1 MMNETVKPKLDPK
14 VEATKK
20 WLNEIS
26 GKVVKSKTN
35 QQDVENRAKGKALIE
50 GLDNQKAGIRETFL
64 SVEFTIKTGPL
75 KRDKKMKL
83 LDADGD
89 YRKEIDTDHHTA
101 SQMKE
106 MLSPEQ
112 EKLLTQQY
120 EKILEVQKQL
130 KQNPYYSYKED
141 PTEKKPIPDYDFASM
156 TEEERVAAQKVLA
169 AIMKERKEQEAVAAR
184 KKAECDKRLAD
195 DLWLP
200 MVREGIIPENFVPQ
214 ECSSVA
220 TLFKEASAAYD
231 VRLQEYSAA
240 LTEKDILMKKFE
252 IGFKVGQSLLKAAG
266 AGVGLGGAI
275 GAATGDK
282 GLVNGTEIAKEFI
295 ENFQTALTISEGI
308 TKAALTD
315 RDFTNVGQ
323 DIAGMLGDTV
333 GKLTGNALAGDLVS
347 SVASNAV
354 RAVKVAKFLKQSP
367 PNYEGALTEMA
378 SALTAE
384 LSRFDPEEDGGL
396 MTLIGGNIAANVG
409 TAFKMKAMVQKGAK
423 PNEVMALLFE
433 GASNLVGGALG
444 GIDSSK
450 ADAFTAAIAG
460 VGEAVGGKDGAA
472 IVDGQATMKGKFD
485 IAQLRARAKEA
496 DAIAAQKVAESM
508 QEQEDAEREEFE
520 HHLRSG
526 FPLAMD
532 DDDAVNQAESDRINS
547 IEYLIA
553 IQKKN
558 EAIFN
563 MCKQIAQVGMSLLTT
578 LFPPASLAQSCMTL
592 AFSIKDAVEK
602 TQELIIWCDNAADA
616 AAAGSAQIDA
626 MLNRKGL
633 QTKQVMRADVQVAL
647 DASKV
652 VADVLV
658 LTPAAGA
665 GPIVKAAAETTE
677 AAIDLADL
685 VYTEA
690 QLAKA
695 WSIYQKA
702 KDRPQDRYLARKATR
717 ENPTLSKYA
726 MAYGALNGDPIA
738 VEGMRRC
745 GLDKQVLQ
753 NTGKNVNKVVDYL
766 ESKYPEDPVLL
777 RAVPVPDKWYP
788 GPIELTSSSFLFFYR
803 MATTKAVPKLAAGGD
818 ISGITAALGRLADAE
833 DAFNSA
839 LDEASKAAK
848 LVSTEDAKTNSVEID
863 PAAAMQLEA
872 TLMRVMD
879 QVRAYKPVTED
890 RKPHPEMPKYLD
902 ALSAMSERRFA
913 AVEKILEDR
922 AWEKLYKKAERVS

>member
-1 MMNETVKPKLDPK
+1 MNDTVKPKLDPK
-14 VEATKK
+14 VEKTKE
-20 WLNEIS
+20 WLEKIS
-26 GKVVKSKTN
+26 GKLVESQKN
-35 QQDVENRAKGKALIE
+35 QQDVENRAKGKALID
-50 GLDNQKAGIRETFL
+50 GLDREKAGIRETFL

-83 LDADGD
+83 LDPEGN
-89 YRKEIDTDHHTA
+89 YRNEIDTDHHTA

-106 MLSPEQ
+106 MMSPAQ
-112 EKLLTQQY
+112 EKLLTAQY
-120 EKILEVQKQL
+120 EKLLAVQAEL
-130 KQNPYYSYKED
+130 KKNPYYAYQED
-141 PTEKKPIPDYDFASM
+141 PVAKTPIPDYDFAAMSD
-156 TEEERVAAQKVLA
+156 EERVAAQKELA
-169 AIMKERKEQEAVAAR
+169 AIMKERKEQEAEAAR
-184 KKAECDKRLAD
+184 KKAECDKHLAD

-220 TLFKEASAAYD
+220 NLFKEASAAYD
-231 VRLQEYSAA
+231 ERLQEYSAA
-240 LTEKDILMKKFE
+240 LTEKDLLMQKFE
-252 IGFKVGQSLLKAAG
+252 LGFKVGQSLLKAAG
-266 AGVGLGGAI
+266 AGAGLGGAI

-282 GLVNGTEIAKEFI
+282 GLVAGTEIAKQFI

-323 DIAGMLGDTV
+323 DIAGMLGDAV
-333 GKLTGNALAGDLVS
+333 GSLSGNALAGDIVT

-367 PNYEGALTEMA
+367 PDYQGALTQMGE
-378 SALTAE
+378 ALAAE
-384 LSRFDPEEDGGL
+384 FARFDPEEGGGL
-396 MTLIGGNIAANVG
+396 MTLIGDNIAANVG
-409 TAFKMKAMVQKGAK
+409 TAFKMKDMIQKGAK
-423 PNEVMALLFE
+423 PNEVLALLFE
-433 GASNLVGGALG
+433 GASNLVGASVG
-444 GIDSSK
+444 GVDG
-450 ADAFTAAIAG
+450 DTAAALTEALSG
-460 VGEAVGGKDGAA
+460 VSDAVGGEDGAA
-472 IVDGQATMKGKFD
+472 IVDGRAVKKGKFD
-485 IAQLRARAKEA
+485 IKQLRAREQEA
-496 DAIAAQKVAESM
+496 DALAAQKVAESL
-508 QEQEDAEREEFE
+508 QEQEEAEREEFE

-553 IQKKN
+553 MQKKN

-563 MCKQIAQVGMSLLTT
+563 MCKQIAQVGVSLLTT

-665 GPIVKAAAETTE
+665 GPVVKAAAEATE
-677 AAIDLADL
+677 AAIELADL
-685 VYTEA
+685 VYTEV

-702 KDRPQDRYLARKATR
+702 KERPQDRYLARKATR

-788 GPIELTSSSFLFFYR
+788 GPVELTSSSFLSFYR
-803 MATTKAVPKLAAGGD
+803 MATTKAVPKLSAGGD
-818 ISGITAALGRLADAE
+818 VSGITAALGRLAEAE
-833 DAFNSA
+833 DAFDTA
-839 LDEASKAAK
+839 LDKAAK
-848 LVSTEDAKTNSVEID
+848 AARLITTEDARTNPVEVD

-922 AWEKLYKKAERVS
+922 AWEKLYKKAEKVS